1 MSFCVQT
8 AEMLRIIGWVLTI
21 FKIGIPIIIIALGM
35 LDFGKAV
42 ISSEEDEIKK
52 QAKTLGRRAVAGLAI
67 FFIPTL
73 VLWIFEELTPYS
85 TIADEADFNVCKV
98 CILRPWNTTDCKN
111 PNNDPSIDKP

>member
-52 QAKTLGRRAVAGLAI
+52 QAKTLGRRAIAGLAI

-73 VLWIFEELTPYS
+73 VIWIFDVLTPYS
-85 TIADEADFNVCKV
+85 KIADETDFDVCKT
-98 CILRPWNTTDCKN
+98 CILKPWDNTGCKSTAD
-111 PNNDPSIDKP
+111 DPSV